1 VCGALLRTASPGD
14 RWSGFEPS
22 DQNGKNAEKTEPL
35 SPASLPVVSP
45 KMLLHPSG
53 RMGLAI
59 LS

>member
-1 VCGALLRTASPGD
+1 MERM
-14 RWSGFEPS
+14 
-22 DQNGKNAEKTEPL
+22 QKKTEPL